1 MQIQKETKL
10 FAFKL
15 AEKKQEEAKPAHQW
29 QVRDGVSVAG
39 CTLAE
44 GDWERR
50 FSGNGGY
57 DNEVYC

>member
-1 MQIQKETKL
+1 MQAQNQATL

-15 AEKKQEEAKPAHQW
+15 AEKKQQAVPSTQW

-44 GDWERR
+44 GDHDFRNSDWG
-50 FSGNGGY
+50 ST
-57 DNEVYC
+57 DNAIYC